1 MKKLAA
7 ILILLVLSIKAFSQ
21 SPDYSIVL
29 DSSESFVKISGKQL
43 IDSVNLNQT
52 GPEQFEYFEIYLTSN
67 EAKSVDSFIKNCKSI
82 QSIID
87 KYGKVEMDIT
97 MGSNSDVIKPLSGFY
112 YAIDNVKLF
121 SGDQLT
127 LMVIYPRRDK
137 M

>member
-1 MKKLAA
+1 MKNLVT
-7 ILILLVLSIKAFSQ
+7 LLVLLVLSVTSFSQ
-21 SPDYSIVL
+21 SPDYSITL
-29 DSSESFVKISGKQL
+29 NSNESFVKVSKSQI

-52 GPEQFEYFEIYLTSN
+52 GPEQFEYFEIHLTSK
-67 EAKSVDSFIKNCKSI
+67 EASSVDSFMKNCKSI
-82 QSIID
+82 QSILD
-87 KYGKVEMDIT
+87 KYGRVEIDVT